1 MHIRLPLCTLTKLHY
16 SQTTTIVQW
25 QWFVL
30 YTHTNLHYSQTII
43 SSTLSLVCFAPLQN
57 YTTLKL
63 ALIVP
68 TLKSRFVPL
77 QNYTTL
83 KHYPDHNLLESGFV
97 PLQNYTTLKQRENF
111 PATLLC
117 FVPLQNYTTL
127 KLSCFSPAEKNQLC
141 TPTKLHYSQ
150 TGVLLDRI
158 TDLLCTPTK
167 LHYSQ
172 TSNI

>member
-83 KHYPDHNLLESGFV
+83 KPQISKKNGLRTICAILKKHLLHFQYGSFV
-97 PLQNYTTLKQRENF
+97 
-111 PATLLC
+111 
-117 FVPLQNYTTL
+117 
-127 KLSCFSPAEKNQLC
+127 
-141 TPTKLHYSQ
+141 
-150 TGVLLDRI
+150 
-158 TDLLCTPTK
+158 
-167 LHYSQ
+167 
-172 TSNI
+172 

>member
-1 MHIRLPLCTLTKLHY
+1 M
-16 SQTTTIVQW
+16 
-25 QWFVL
+25 L

-127 KLSCFSPAEKNQLC
+127 KPQISKKKRPTNHLCNFVKTFSTFL
-141 TPTKLHYSQ
+141 
-150 TGVLLDRI
+150 I
-158 TDLLCTPTK
+158 W
-167 LHYSQ
+167 
-172 TSNI
+172 